1 MTTSPEGKK
10 RRALWEKMYGA
21 RYQKHYSSRTGC
33 FYCGDHANTI
43 DHCPPLSLCDLQEKK
58 WFDKKKIGF
67 YKVQCCRWCNQKLS
81 NRFLLTLEE
90 RAAYILNSLE
100 RLADKFVIWGE
111 DEMKEMSE
119 EFQMM
124 LRAKKLEQNITI
136 NRIQFC
142 QQLLMRREDF
152 PEFL

>member
-1 MTTSPEGKK
+1 M
-10 RRALWEKMYGA
+10 
-21 RYQKHYSSRTGC
+21 
-33 FYCGDHANTI
+33 
-43 DHCPPLSLCDLQEKK
+43 
-58 WFDKKKIGF
+58 
-67 YKVQCCRWCNQKLS
+67 S

-111 DEMKEMSE
+111 DEMSEMSE

-124 LRAKKLEQNITI
+124 LRAKKLEQSITI

>member
-1 MTTSPEGKK
+1 
-10 RRALWEKMYGA
+10 
-21 RYQKHYSSRTGC
+21 
-33 FYCGDHANTI
+33 
-43 DHCPPLSLCDLQEKK
+43 
-58 WFDKKKIGF
+58 
-67 YKVQCCRWCNQKLS
+67 
-81 NRFLLTLEE
+81 LLTLEE

-111 DEMKEMSE
+111 DEMSEMSE

-124 LRAKKLEQNITI
+124 LRAKKLEQSITI

>member
-1 MTTSPEGKK
+1 
-10 RRALWEKMYGA
+10 
-21 RYQKHYSSRTGC
+21 
-33 FYCGDHANTI
+33 
-43 DHCPPLSLCDLQEKK
+43 
-58 WFDKKKIGF
+58 
-67 YKVQCCRWCNQKLS
+67 
-81 NRFLLTLEE
+81 LLTLEE

-124 LRAKKLEQNITI
+124 LRAKKLEQSITI

>member
-1 MTTSPEGKK
+1 
-10 RRALWEKMYGA
+10 
-21 RYQKHYSSRTGC
+21 
-33 FYCGDHANTI
+33 
-43 DHCPPLSLCDLQEKK
+43 
-58 WFDKKKIGF
+58 
-67 YKVQCCRWCNQKLS
+67 
-81 NRFLLTLEE
+81 LLTLEE

-124 LRAKKLEQNITI
+124 LRAKKLEQSIAI

>member
-1 MTTSPEGKK
+1 M
-10 RRALWEKMYGA
+10 
-21 RYQKHYSSRTGC
+21 
-33 FYCGDHANTI
+33 
-43 DHCPPLSLCDLQEKK
+43 
-58 WFDKKKIGF
+58 
-67 YKVQCCRWCNQKLS
+67 S

-124 LRAKKLEQNITI
+124 LRAKKLEQSIAI